1 MVTTKGDL
9 ITVSSTSN
17 LDLFW
22 GLRGAGMNFGAI
34 IEATYRVSDLTNKG
48 QVRNADL
55 IFPASAAPEFFNVLQ
70 DFKAKQPKE
79 MACIALVICD
89 SATGEVSES
98 LFLA

>member
-1 MVTTKGDL
+1 MVTAKGDL

-17 LDLFW
+17 SDLFW

-34 IEATYRVSDLTNKG
+34 IEATYRVSDLTNEG

-55 IFPASAAPEFFNVLQ
+55 IFPASAAPEFFKALQ
-70 DFKAKQPKE
+70 SFKAKQPKE

-89 SATGEVSES
+89 NATGEVSGS
-98 LFLA
+98 